1 MVLGRG
7 LGGTAWPALTAC
19 LLLPLLGGCAILN
32 GFLDPTKVGQFPSKY
47 HEQGIRRILTER
59 DAPPGLPNAT
69 DPTEEDL
76 VPIYDDYRIAPG
88 DVLLVVIQ
96 DLRAPGVPEQVQAE
110 VTPSGNLRV
119 PLLGTVRVTGLT
131 EQQLEEELTAR
142 LADAEL
148 LPKPEVQVFAV
159 GKRQNVFTVRGAVG
173 QAGVYPITDPDMR
186 LLDVIGM
193 VRDIG
198 SNVPRLYV
206 IRRNPRFAEPAAY
219 MAPERESLPD
229 GLVIPPP
236 TEDEDSPAEFS
247 TSVGLGDREPP
258 PEEEQAADRAA
269 LEEIIA
275 PGQATQPAGEPT
287 ETGVE
292 PPMRPLVFDP
302 QTGELVD
309 VGPPDRPPVAEGE
322 KPPAGE
328 TWNVEDLEQ
337 PFEWE
342 DVPELELEQRVIE
355 INVSA
360 LLAGDPRY
368 NIVVREKDVINVPV
382 DTGLFYMMGEVA
394 RPGVYAFSGRDITI
408 KQAIAMTGGLGP
420 FAFPMRCEIIRHE
433 RGTDKQLTIP
443 VNLDAIFAGLAED
456 VYLRDD
462 DIVNVGTHFVSPF
475 LFVIRNSFRFTY
487 GFGFVYDRNFADK
500 DAYYGRQNPETL
512 AQQRAAQRGLPF

>member
-1 MVLGRG
+1 MVYRRG
-7 LGGTAWPALTAC
+7 LGETARRAFAVC
-19 LLLPLLGGCAILN
+19 LLLPALGGCAMLN
-32 GFLDPTKVGQFPSKY
+32 GFLDPTKLGQFPAKY
-47 HEQGIRRILTER
+47 KEQGIRRVLTER
-59 DAPPGLPNAT
+59 DTPPGLPNAT

-76 VPIYDDYRIAPG
+76 VPIYEDYRISPG

-96 DLRAPGVPEQVQAE
+96 DLRTPGIPEQVQAE
-110 VTPSGNLRV
+110 ITPSGNLRV

-131 EQQLEEELTAR
+131 EQQLEEELSAR

-148 LPKPEVQVFAV
+148 LPDPDVQVFAV
-159 GKRQNVFTVRGAVG
+159 GKRQRVFTVRGAVG
-173 QAGVYPITDPDMR
+173 QAGVYPIADPDTR
-186 LLDVIGM
+186 LLDVVGM

-206 IRRNPRFAEPAAY
+206 IRRNPRFARPAGFT
-219 MAPERESLPD
+219 APETDLLPE

-236 TEDEDSPAEFS
+236 TEDEDFQANFC
-247 TSVGLGDREPP
+247 TSSGLGDREPP
-258 PEEEQAADRAA
+258 PQDEQAAERAA

-275 PGQATQPAGEPT
+275 PGQATRPAGERAAPV
-287 ETGVE
+287 VE

-302 QTGELVD
+302 QTGELLD
-309 VGPPDRPPVAEGE
+309 VQPEEPPPVMEQGE
-322 KPPAGE
+322 AGE
-328 TWNVEDLEQ
+328 MWSEEDLEQ

-355 INVSA
+355 IDVRA

-368 NIVVREKDVINVPV
+368 NIVIREKDVINVPI
-382 DTGLFYMMGEVA
+382 DTGLFYMMGEVG
-394 RPGVYAFSGRDITI
+394 RPGVYGFNGRDITI

-443 VNLDAIFAGLAED
+443 VNLDAIFAGREQD
-456 VYLRDD
+456 IYLRDD

-475 LFVIRNSFRFTY
+475 LYVIRNSFRFTY

-500 DAYYGRQNPETL
+500 DAYSSRVNPETR